1 MDVAESNSSR
11 IPMDTPLSRGDHIPL
26 TEEEEEFM
34 ADKYE
39 QYGHVVGMLGALM
52 LSTRP
57 DLAYCV
63 GQVRQYTAFPRR
75 HHYQALKRIV
85 RYVKGT
91 MKYGLVFDKEA
102 PSGIVGYV
110 DADHAANIDDRTS
123 ISGVVF
129 IFMGAA
135 FVHRSK
141 KQRGQISGRPRE
153 GETEKDRQERVTA
166 DAARSSAESELR
178 ALDLGSRD
186 ALWIRKLAK
195 AFRMPEGDLP
205 VPIYEDNQA
214 CFYIAKNNKWT
225 SATKHVANMY
235 FAVRDDI
242 IDERIDLLPVDSKD
256 NLADIFTKPLRQ
268 KNFEKFR
275 SAIGVRDASV

>member
-1 MDVAESNSSR
+1 
-11 IPMDTPLSRGDHIPL
+11 
-26 TEEEEEFM
+26 
-34 ADKYE
+34 
-39 QYGHVVGMLGALM
+39 
-52 LSTRP
+52 
-57 DLAYCV
+57 
-63 GQVRQYTAFPRR
+63 
-75 HHYQALKRIV
+75 
-85 RYVKGT
+85 
-91 MKYGLVFDKEA
+91 
-102 PSGIVGYV
+102 
-110 DADHAANIDDRTS
+110 
-123 ISGVVF
+123 
-129 IFMGAA
+129 
-135 FVHRSK
+135 
-141 KQRGQISGRPRE
+141 
-153 GETEKDRQERVTA
+153 VTA
-166 DAARSSAESELR
+166 DAARSTAESELR

-256 NLADIFTKPLRQ
+256 NLADIFTKPLKQ